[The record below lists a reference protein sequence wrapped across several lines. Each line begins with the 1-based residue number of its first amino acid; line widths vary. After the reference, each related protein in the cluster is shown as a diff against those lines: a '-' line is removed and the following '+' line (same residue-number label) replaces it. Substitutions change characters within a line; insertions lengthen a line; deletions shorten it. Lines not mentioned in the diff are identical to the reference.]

1 MSRRFFAVMLGLGL
15 ALSLMPRVSLAA
27 DAHLSQAIENTSQ
40 AIADGQH
47 GHPDYLALHAG
58 EALTHAEASE
68 KVNAN
73 AHLKEAIKHLK
84 KAVDEAKEGH
94 ADIATI
100 HAESAL
106 NHLQQVM

>member
-1 MSRRFFAVMLGLGL
+1 MCRRFVLAMLGLGL
-15 ALSLMPRVSLAA
+15 VLSLVPRVSLAV
-27 DAHLSQAIENTSQ
+27 DAHLSQAIENASQ

-47 GHPDYLALHAG
+47 GHVNYLALHAG

-73 AHLKEAIKHLK
+73 SHIKEAIKHLK
-84 KAVDEAKEGH
+84 EAVDEAKQGH
-94 ADIATI
+94 ADIATA

-106 NHLQQVM
+106 NHLRQVM